1 MKILA
6 FGASNSKQSINQQ
19 LAEYAANLVAGAEVE
34 LLDLN
39 EYEMPLYSVERE
51 LTLGQPALALA
62 FRQKI
67 ADADALV
74 ISFSEHNGSYSVAYK
89 NLFDWTSRIDTKVFQ
104 GKPVVFLSTSPG
116 GRGGA
121 GVLAAAANSAPHF
134 GAELIVSLSVPS
146 FFDNFDVDAKRPSN
160 QEIEQQIKEAIGL
173 LENALGALGL

>member
-6 FGASNSKQSINQQ
+6 FGASNSKQSINRQ
-19 LAEYAANLVAGAEVE
+19 LANYAANLVSGAEVE

-39 EYEMPLYSVERE
+39 DYEMPLFSIERE
-51 LTLGQPALALA
+51 LALGQPELALA

-67 ADADALV
+67 AEADALV
-74 ISFSEHNGSYSVAYK
+74 ISFAEHNGSYSVAYK
-89 NLFDWTSRIDTKVFQ
+89 NLFDWTSRIDGKVFQ
-104 GKPVVFLSTSPG
+104 GKPVVYLSTSPG

-134 GAELIVSLSVPS
+134 GAELIANMSVPS

-160 QEIEQQIKEAIGL
+160 TEIEQKLKEAMGL
-173 LENALGALGL
+173 LEQVLNE